1 MMNKR
6 TRAFFNAERLARNP
20 AIICKRR
27 EHIIGNLVEHQHAT
41 SLITEPYY
49 ALVCTIT
56 VRYHA

>member
-1 MMNKR
+1 MR
-6 TRAFFNAERLARNP
+6 SGSREIPQLSVNAGS
-20 AIICKRR
+20 I
-27 EHIIGNLVEHQHAT
+27 IIGNLVEHQHAT